1 MNPLQGPTGVGGS
14 PHSSAAPTPG
24 GRRDPT
30 SGSVRQCA
38 NVTFGFMTLFLS
50 SKCHGKCQTEA
61 EDGEEPTKEGVR
73 CWGWSGTNGG
83 LWPGWD
89 SSPPPKSPLG
99 LLGLSAMSSLCPSR
113 CDLVEMLP

>member
-1 MNPLQGPTGVGGS
+1 MNPCKGPQGVGGS

-89 SSPPPKSPLG
+89 SGSLTSSQEPSWIAWPLRHV
-99 LLGLSAMSSLCPSR
+99 LTLSQPL
-113 CDLVEMLP
+113 